1 MYEQLYNRLLSEYAE
16 SQDALGVRGERLAKR
31 LSEIAAIGLTADG
44 GSDRVGFSEG
54 EKLAKKLVMG
64 WMEHAGMTVRS
75 DEAGNVIAR
84 LEGSD
89 SSLPPVISGSHV
101 DSVPN
106 GGHFDGPLGV
116 LSSLEVVE
124 AWATEGYI
132 PKRSYEVVIFTDEEG
147 SRFNS
152 GLTGS
157 RAMTGAVDLDQQMT
171 LRDANGNSFEEVLSA
186 IQLDAQ
192 TFTKA
197 KREFPIGSDYIELH
211 IEQGKVLEEH
221 NLPVGVVSG
230 IAGPRYWKMTFT
242 GVAGHA
248 GNTAMNQRQDALV
261 AASQLVHSVAS
272 LPIRHSETAVA
283 TVGKL
288 TVEPNGAN
296 VIPGKVTLVV
306 DVRDIT
312 APTRD
317 LLFEEIKETASII
330 AKEWNVS
337 LECEETI
344 NVAPV
349 PVSQE
354 TKDRLHSVIETEGYK
369 SIEIPSGAGHDA
381 MLMGI
386 KMPMAMIFVRSVKGI
401 SHHPEEWT
409 SLADCVAGV
418 KVLKRYVEQLQ

>member
-1 MYEQLYNRLLSEYAE
+1 MYDQLYNRLLSEYAE
-16 SQDALGVRGERLAKR
+16 SQDALGVQGERLAKR
-31 LSEIAAIGLTADG
+31 LSKIAEIGLTADG

-54 EKLAKKLVMG
+54 EKRAKELVIS
-64 WMEHAGMTVRS
+64 WMEHAGMSVRS

-89 SSLPPVISGSHV
+89 PSLPPVISGSHV

-124 AWATEGYI
+124 AWATEGYT
-132 PKRSYEVVIFTDEEG
+132 PKRAYEVVIFTDEEG

-157 RAMTGAVDLDQQMT
+157 RAMTGVVDLTQQMA
-171 LRDANGNSFEEVLSA
+171 LRDATGDSFEEVLAA

-192 TFTKA
+192 TFTQA
-197 KREFPIGSDYIELH
+197 KREFLSGSDYIELH

-261 AASQLVHSVAS
+261 AASQLVHSIAS

-317 LLFEEIKETASII
+317 VLFEEIKEVANTI
-330 AKEWNVS
+330 AQEWNVS

-354 TKDRLHSVIETEGYK
+354 TKERLHSVIEAEGFT

-381 MLMGI
+381 MLMGTQ
-386 KMPMAMIFVRSVKGI
+386 MSMAMIFVRSVKGI
-401 SHHPEEWT
+401 SHHPDEWT
-409 SLADCVAGV
+409 TLADCVTGV